1 MLMLTIIYTK
11 YSTWSIAEWELD
23 IIIMHKLNTEGEEEN
38 QSRFAI
44 NV

>member
-1 MLMLTIIYTK
+1 MLMIIYTK

-23 IIIMHKLNTEGEEEN
+23 IIIMTLLNTEGEEEN
-38 QSRFAI
+38 RSRFAI